1 MCFLNSRLNM
11 AMLNIC
17 SKLLK
22 LTNGSVKQ
30 VAFLSSVPKPIRN
43 PESFLNQV
51 IKLVN
56 LCLMHI

>member
-1 MCFLNSRLNM
+1 M
-11 AMLNIC
+11 AMLNTC

-22 LTNGSVKQ
+22 LTNASVKQ

-51 IKLVN
+51 IKLVK
-56 LCLMHI
+56 LFLIHIKMF

>member
-1 MCFLNSRLNM
+1 M

-22 LTNGSVKQ
+22 LSNISVKQ
-30 VAFLSSVPKPIRN
+30 VAGLSSVPKPNRN

-51 IKLVN
+51 GNNFEWL
-56 LCLMHI
+56 